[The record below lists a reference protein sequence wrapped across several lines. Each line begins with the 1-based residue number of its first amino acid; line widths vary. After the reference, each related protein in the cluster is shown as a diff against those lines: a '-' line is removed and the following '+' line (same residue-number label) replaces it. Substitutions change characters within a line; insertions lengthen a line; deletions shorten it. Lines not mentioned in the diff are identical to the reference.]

1 MAVKAGDS
9 TRGFKSRKPY
19 QLLTISISPYCE
31 FVRWLL
37 ERAAQPYQEACSVPV
52 LHIIMNKLKG
62 GGSDV
67 PVLISSEAT
76 LVNVRQ
82 IIENIDA
89 RLPKSLQL
97 YPSAAADKAETGRLL
112 DLFLNELGPA
122 VRSFSYSY
130 LLPEKALLLPCMTY
144 KVPAWQSCFAGRYYS
159 YIRSR
164 MEQALPA
171 GIDRVSSYK
180 QIIQQIFGE
189 VDNILSDGRPYLL
202 GDRISIADYAFAAM
216 AGLVLLPDNYGSPL
230 PSLQRLPDGMQGLT
244 NELRGTKAGA
254 FALKLYKEHR
264 PLTQFELSHHP
275 ASTTP
280 ENCFSY
286 YQSRLLALI
295 TGTPVQLK
303 IFKWLRKHKPV
314 VVCANTA
321 IITRDNAV
329 REALARD
336 TEFTI
341 AEVNAPNMQRLNG
354 PFFLGMDRSEDYNRE
369 QGDTRKVIQANEA
382 GLIKEIAERN
392 CAALINA
399 ALPLGRIDMVSHLAR
414 PAAARFIADYF
425 GVPGPDETTLM
436 YWMRALFH
444 DLFINLSNKRSI
456 QIAAEQSY
464 RQLGPY
470 LLDLIAQ
477 RKKAIKKGETGN
489 DFLSR
494 MIQLQLKKQI
504 SLDDDAIRRN
514 ISGLIVGALDTT
526 SKASTLIVDQL
537 LKRPDWLT
545 QAKASVDNEVAFRH
559 LCFDVLRFDTMA
571 TVMRRYARA
580 DVEIAGVRIPK
591 GCNVFIAT
599 GSAMFD
605 ESAWSEPELIKTDR
619 PLDRYLH
626 FGDGMHRCFGEYIN
640 RIQVP
645 IIVGS
650 VVRLPNVRKHSTM
663 LWDGPFPDQFVLA
676 FDQ

>member
-1 MAVKAGDS
+1 MEVKAGDPS
-9 TRGFKSRKPY
+9 RGFRSRKPY
-19 QLLTISISPYCE
+19 QLLSVSVSPYCE

-37 ERAAQPYQEACSVPV
+37 ERAALPYQESCSVPV
-52 LHIIMNKLKG
+52 LHLIMNKLKG
-62 GGSDV
+62 GTSNV
-67 PVLISSEAT
+67 PVFISSEVT
-76 LVNVRQ
+76 LFDACQ
-82 IIENIDA
+82 ISEYIDA
-89 RLPKSLQL
+89 RLPDSMKL
-97 YPSAAADKAETGRLL
+97 YPDDAAAKVETGRLL
-112 DLFLNELGPA
+112 DLFLNRLGPA
-122 VRSFSYSY
+122 VRGFSYSY
-130 LLPEKALLLPCMTY
+130 LLPEKALLLPYMTY
-144 KVPAWQSCFAGRYYS
+144 KAPAWQRCIAGRCYGF
-159 YIRSR
+159 IRAK
-164 MEQALPA
+164 MERALPA
-171 GIDRVSSYK
+171 GIDIAPSFNQVIRQV
-180 QIIQQIFGE
+180 FGE
-189 VDNILSDGRPYLL
+189 VDTILSDGRPYLL
-202 GDRISIADYAFAAM
+202 GNRISIADYGFAAM
-216 AGLVLLPDNYGSPL
+216 AGPVVLPGNYGSPL
-230 PSLQRLPDGMQGLT
+230 PSIQCLPGGLRALT
-244 NELRGTKAGA
+244 DDLRTTKAGM
-254 FALKLYKEHR
+254 FALKIYKEHR
-264 PLTQFELSHHP
+264 PVPQFELSHHT

-280 ENCFSY
+280 ENSLSY
-286 YQSRLLALI
+286 YKSRLLALV

-303 IFKWLRKHKPV
+303 VFEWLRKHKPV
-314 VVCANTA
+314 LVFSNIAV
-321 IITRDNAV
+321 ITRDSDV

-354 PFFLGMDRSEDYNRE
+354 PFFLGMDRSEDYSRE

-436 YWMRALFH
+436 RWMRALFH

-456 QIAAEQSY
+456 QIVAEQSY

-477 RKKAIKKGETGN
+477 RKKAIKKGETGT

-504 SLDDDAIRRN
+504 SLDDDGIRRN

-526 SKASTLIVDQL
+526 SKVSVLIVEQL
-537 LKRPDWLT
+537 LKHPQWLT
-545 QAKASVDNEVAFRH
+545 QAKVIADDEVAFRH
-559 LCFDVLRFDTMA
+559 LCFDVLRYDTMA
-571 TVMRRYARA
+571 TVMRRYART
-580 DVEIAGVRIPK
+580 DVEIAGVHIPN
-591 GCNVFIAT
+591 GCNVFVAT

-605 ESAWSEPELIKTDR
+605 ESAWPQPELIKTDR

-640 RIQVP
+640 RIQIPV
-645 IIVGS
+645 IVGS
-650 VVRLPNVRKHSTM
+650 VVRLPNVRQHSTM

-676 FDQ
+676 FD